1 MGDDEGARTARESA
15 VWLLRHKVE
24 VPDPIEGFLERPE
37 MEARCRLTD
46 RRLTVLHAPGGFGKT
61 ALLAHCCRTLR
72 ERGIAVAWLSLDEE
86 DGPGSLAAY
95 LALAFEE
102 AGLETFEAAGDGE
115 PGAAAPATGQQADTQ
130 ADYRINLL
138 VRALRRHGAPCV
150 LALDEVER
158 VTSPEA
164 AATLNALLR
173 RAPRNLHVGMA
184 FREQPPTLEIAT
196 FALEGREATV
206 TVDDLRFSR
215 PDVAR
220 FFDRRLSRRE
230 LAAVVADSAGW
241 PIALRIHRNAAH
253 HGAADAG
260 DADRTA
266 AAWIETRL
274 WRGIPAADRD
284 FVLDIALFD
293 SLEPELI
300 DEVAG
305 GWSSARRIASMGTLA
320 GLLSTRGGDAS
331 AMQLHPLIKD
341 HCERR
346 RFEETPDRFR
356 AIHRGIAR
364 ALARRARFVE
374 ALRHAA
380 EAGDAALIG
389 EIGEGTGG
397 VRLWLRQGLEALR
410 SVDRLL
416 TTEVLSKYPRLALV
430 RCVALTVA
438 GDIEGAKRVY
448 RAAGAKTAGFTR
460 DREGGDDRA
469 LQIEHLHVYGLVEM
483 CGCRPY
489 GELAAEL
496 LPLAMGVAEATDIEP
511 LFRGV
516 FSLGLCMTHNQ
527 GTGFEAALES
537 AEHARAAFG
546 RGSPYLAHVDFQVG
560 SIAMAQGRTD
570 AAEACYERALRIAR
584 TSHLRDAGAMMLGE
598 VLAAEL
604 ALERSPGAVSIDT
617 ARLSPRLLGECGAW
631 LDIYA
636 ASTEVGTELALRHGG
651 APAALALVED
661 TREYARRTERASLER
676 FLSALRVS
684 VLLAGGEVEE
694 AERAWRFDR
703 LPEGTAEC
711 IDLTAQSWREAETVA
726 CARLRLLTARGAY
739 DAARELAAA
748 LETVAAER
756 SLVRTRMR
764 ALALAMVLE
773 HRAGDDAG
781 ARAHL
786 VAYLRLFAEA
796 DYARPL
802 ARERAVALALLDE
815 AAAAGPA
822 VARAAEGLRA
832 SLRDDAGQRP
842 SDTPFSRRELD
853 VLALLE
859 RHRDKEIAEALNL
872 TFAGVR
878 YHVGSIFAKLGA
890 RGRLDAVHR
899 ARAQGFLPPA
909 DDA

>member
-1 MGDDEGARTARESA
+1 
-15 VWLLRHKVE
+15 
-24 VPDPIEGFLERPE
+24 
-37 MEARCRLTD
+37 
-46 RRLTVLHAPGGFGKT
+46 
-61 ALLAHCCRTLR
+61 
-72 ERGIAVAWLSLDEE
+72 
-86 DGPGSLAAY
+86 
-95 LALAFEE
+95 
-102 AGLETFEAAGDGE
+102 
-115 PGAAAPATGQQADTQ
+115 
-130 ADYRINLL
+130 
-138 VRALRRHGAPCV
+138 
-150 LALDEVER
+150 
-158 VTSPEA
+158 
-164 AATLNALLR
+164 
-173 RAPRNLHVGMA
+173 
-184 FREQPPTLEIAT
+184 
-196 FALEGREATV
+196 
-206 TVDDLRFSR
+206 
-215 PDVAR
+215 
-220 FFDRRLSRRE
+220 
-230 LAAVVADSAGW
+230 
-241 PIALRIHRNAAH
+241 
-253 HGAADAG
+253 
-260 DADRTA
+260 
-266 AAWIETRL
+266 
-274 WRGIPAADRD
+274 
-284 FVLDIALFD
+284 
-293 SLEPELI
+293 
-300 DEVAG
+300 
-305 GWSSARRIASMGTLA
+305 
-320 GLLSTRGGDAS
+320 
-331 AMQLHPLIKD
+331 
-341 HCERR
+341 
-346 RFEETPDRFR
+346 
-356 AIHRGIAR
+356 
-364 ALARRARFVE
+364 
-374 ALRHAA
+374 
-380 EAGDAALIG
+380 
-389 EIGEGTGG
+389 
-397 VRLWLRQGLEALR
+397 
-410 SVDRLL
+410 
-416 TTEVLSKYPRLALV
+416 
-430 RCVALTVA
+430 
-438 GDIEGAKRVY
+438 
-448 RAAGAKTAGFTR
+448 
-460 DREGGDDRA
+460 
-469 LQIEHLHVYGLVEM
+469 
-483 CGCRPY
+483 
-489 GELAAEL
+489 
-496 LPLAMGVAEATDIEP
+496 
-511 LFRGV
+511 
-516 FSLGLCMTHNQ
+516 
-527 GTGFEAALES
+527 
-537 AEHARAAFG
+537 
-546 RGSPYLAHVDFQVG
+546 
-560 SIAMAQGRTD
+560 
-570 AAEACYERALRIAR
+570 
-584 TSHLRDAGAMMLGE
+584 MMLGE

-604 ALERSPGAVSIDT
+604 AFERSAGAVLQRHAT
-617 ARLSPRLLGECGAW
+617 PLSPRLLGECGAW